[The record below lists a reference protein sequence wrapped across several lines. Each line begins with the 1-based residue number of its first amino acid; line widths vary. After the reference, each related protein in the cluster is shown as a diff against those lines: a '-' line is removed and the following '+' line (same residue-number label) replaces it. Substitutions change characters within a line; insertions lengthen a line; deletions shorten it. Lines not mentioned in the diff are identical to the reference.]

1 MIVLTARSSAC
12 AQDDIGREIR
22 EIREIKE
29 GNTNTLNSL
38 NSLISLIL
46 LDMKLARMGWL
57 GNLVLEWC
65 SSGADMKKLRMGCLV
80 GAISC

>member
-12 AQDDIGREIR
+12 AQDDIGR

-46 LDMKLARMGWL
+46 LDMKKLWMGWL

-65 SSGADMKKLRMGCLV
+65 SSGADMKKLRTGCLV